1 MSRIFRISGNFMQ
14 FGKWS
19 EPDPSFS
26 GKIIVNEK
34 DEFIGFCDEL
44 YCSNMSEINRIRY
57 IAGAFAENGRNG
69 KRGIAFYKMSNDP
82 EQSPLMYVTP
92 DLANQESGSWAALS
106 IFGYFQEQGRS
117 KIAIEEEV
125 YSEEE
130 ENRIKSKYQS
140 LNKEVNGNNELLDQV
155 YCCKDIIAHAT

>member
-1 MSRIFRISGNFMQ
+1 MQ

-26 GKIIVNEK
+26 GKIIVDEK

-44 YCSNMSEINRIRY
+44 YCSNMSEVNQIRY

-92 DLANQESGSWAALS
+92 DLANPESGSWAALS